1 MPNVVACLSNGHCQ
15 KQNRRA
21 ARSTDSVGMQTDS
34 PKKSVVLAWKTHKGG
49 GRTMS
54 FGDQELIRF
63 FKQKTMQQT
72 RSRWR
77 GHAH

>member
-1 MPNVVACLSNGHCQ
+1 MWWHACRMDIAKNTIG
-15 KQNRRA
+15 RA

-34 PKKSVVLAWKTHKGG
+34 PKKSVELSWKTHKGG
-49 GRTMS
+49 GRIMS

-63 FKQKTMQQT
+63 FKQKTMQHT